1 MELLFAAKSKID
13 DKGRVRIHPMLRKK
27 LGLKAGCRVEWSI
40 NNLGQA
46 VFRAAKPK
54 YVKKRPI

>member
-1 MELLFAAKSKID
+1 
-13 DKGRVRIHPMLRKK
+13 MLRKK